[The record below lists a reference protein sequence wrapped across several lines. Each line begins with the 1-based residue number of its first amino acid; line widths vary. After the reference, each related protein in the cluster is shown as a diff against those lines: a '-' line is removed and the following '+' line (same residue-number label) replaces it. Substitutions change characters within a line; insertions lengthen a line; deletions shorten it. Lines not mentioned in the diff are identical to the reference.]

1 MTRQTGTRTDL
12 THHVYVPLDS
22 YLMALRGSP
31 IKANQRQSQGWS
43 MKSSC
48 FSQAISAVLHRVQL
62 HYSLQPSQ
70 VSALRSERVGDECGK
85 IHQLVSDIVSYL
97 HLCPAVLTIGD
108 DRDTW
113 VQLNV
118 KIASVINS

>member
-1 MTRQTGTRTDL
+1 MTRQTDTRTDL

-22 YLMALRGSP
+22 YLMALRGFP
-31 IKANQRQSQGWS
+31 IKANQSQSQGWS
-43 MKSSC
+43 MKSSR

-62 HYSLQPSQ
+62 HDSLQPSQ
-70 VSALRSERVGDECGK
+70 ASALRSERVGEECDET
-85 IHQLVSDIVSYL
+85 HQFVSDIVSHL
-97 HLCPAVLTIGD
+97 LLCPAVCTIGD